1 MTAADIDRVR
11 NALSERG
18 CNPKG
23 SRTKFEACCPA
34 HADRNPSLSVRLS
47 TDGKVLLHC
56 HAGCTFPAIVEALG
70 IVQADTF
77 PPNSNGKAS
86 DTKVLDAAPTEANKT
101 EEYLYTDEHGEV
113 LFRVCRYD
121 EPGKR
126 KTFRQHGV
134 DPCGGWL
141 SALGDARRV
150 LYLLPEVTVA
160 VAGGEV
166 VYFVEG
172 EKDADRLAALGVVA
186 TTNPMGAGKWD
197 DCYAELLEG
206 AAEVRIVADRDKPGR
221 DHARKIAASLAAHG
235 VPCSLWQ
242 SRTTG
247 LKDDVS
253 DHLDAGHSLDDLEP
267 LDPPQG
273 RLRYV
278 TLADVEP
285 EPITWLWHHRIARG
299 KIVIFEGDP
308 GLGKST
314 VTCDL
319 AARISR
325 GWSLPDDPTPQ
336 AAPAHVLIVS
346 AEDGI
351 ADTIVKRV
359 AAAGADMTRVHVVT
373 EVIGDEGPRTVE
385 IPDDVP
391 HFEDLVNMLGVVL
404 VIIDPLVAYVAGSI
418 DTFRDHHM
426 RRALHPFKEM
436 AERTGAAV
444 VALRHLNKAG
454 GGKAMYRG
462 GGSIAIGGA
471 ARSVLMAGV
480 HPEDD
485 TTNVIAVT
493 KTNLGPKP
501 KAMTY
506 KLVGDL
512 EHDCARIEWGDP
524 VDIDADDLAAGPD
537 VEDRSA
543 LDEAC
548 ELLEDF
554 LGDGPEPTKK
564 VFAELGPKGAGVSEA
579 TLRRAKDKLKIKAIK
594 SNFAG
599 GWLWTLPV
607 SDEGAQPPE
616 GAHTAD
622 MNTFDP
628 PEAEIGDVSAG
639 QTEDVH
645 PGSEDALDGALSTF
659 VRGHQNGASD
669 RLIEVPSS
677 PDIERFRR

>member
-1 MTAADIDRVR
+1 MTATNIDRIRAV
-11 NALSERG
+11 LTERG

-23 SRTKFEACCPA
+23 SSTKFEARCPA
-34 HADRNPSLSVRLS
+34 HEDRNPSLSVKLS

-56 HAGCTFPAIVEALG
+56 HAGCAFAEITDALG
-70 IVQADTF
+70 IAQADTF

-86 DTKVLDAAPTEANKT
+86 DTKVLDATPTEVNRT

-121 EPGKR
+121 EAGKR
-126 KTFRQHGV
+126 KTFRQHAV
-134 DPCGGWL
+134 DPNGGWL
-141 SALGDARRV
+141 TKLGDARRV
-150 LYLLPEVTVA
+150 LYRLPQVSA
-160 VAGGEV
+160 AAAGGEII
-166 VYFVEG
+166 YFAEG
-172 EKDADRLAALGVVA
+172 EKDTDRLAAAGVVA

-197 DCYAELLEG
+197 DRYAESLKG
-206 AAEVRIVADRDKPGR
+206 AAEVRIVADRDKAGR
-221 DHARKIAASLAAHG
+221 DHAREIAASLTGYG

-253 DHLDAGHSLDDLEP
+253 DHLDAGHSLDDLVP
-267 LDPPQG
+267 LDPPPG

-325 GWSLPDDPTPQ
+325 GWSLPDDPTPP

-391 HFEDLVNMLGVVL
+391 HFEELVNNLGVVL
-404 VIIDPLVAYVAGSI
+404 VIIDPLFAYVAGSI

-436 AERTGAAV
+436 AERTGASV

-524 VDIDADDLAAGPD
+524 VDIDADVLAAGPD

-548 ELLEDF
+548 ELLED
-554 LGDGPEPTKK
+554 LLADGATSAKE
-564 VFAELGPKGAGVSEA
+564 VRAQLVRGAGVSEA
-579 TLRRAKDKLKIKAIK
+579 TLRRAKGKLKVVAIK

-622 MNTFDP
+622 MNAFDP
-628 PEAEIGDVSAG
+628 SEAQKSGVSAG

-645 PGSEDALDGALSTF
+645 PSDERALEGALSTF
-659 VRGHQNGASD
+659 VQGHQNGDSD
-669 RLIEVPSS
+669 RLLDVPSRR
-677 PDIERFRR
+677 DIERFRR